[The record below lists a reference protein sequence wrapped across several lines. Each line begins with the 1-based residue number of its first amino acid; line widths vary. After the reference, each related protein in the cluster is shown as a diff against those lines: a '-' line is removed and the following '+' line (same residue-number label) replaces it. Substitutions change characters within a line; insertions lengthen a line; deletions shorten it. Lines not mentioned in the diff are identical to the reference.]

1 MSDTA
6 TTAAK
11 RTRNRRARMQIDP
24 PTQTVT
30 FSPFKP
36 GTHEPDGRTFVAELS
51 RLPPAIVTLLALD
64 RLRNK
69 IMDSYADPKSDIIAQ
84 CGETYKLLLAG
95 TWAAPRGET
104 AERTTLFAEAYASL
118 KKLDLEDAKAR
129 INSILAGDDDDRKRT
144 LDGWRRHPQ
153 IVAEMARISAAKAA
167 EREKAAR
174 RAAKGSAEPDFA
186 DL

>member
-6 TTAAK
+6 TAAK

-24 PTQTVT
+24 AAQTVT

-36 GTHEPDGRTFVAELS
+36 GTHEPDGRVFTAELS

-69 IMDSYADPKSDIIAQ
+69 LMDSYADPESDILTQ
-84 CGETYKLLLAG
+84 CGETYDMLAAG

-118 KKLDLEDAKAR
+118 KKIDLEDAKAR

-153 IVAEMARISAAKAA
+153 IVAEMTSISAAKAA
-167 EREKAAR
+167 ERAR
-174 RAAKGSAEPDFA
+174 VARKAAKGTAEPDFA